1 MRAAVST
8 CGDSATG
15 LLLLNNTR
23 HTIAFTSNSR
33 DKRQVEMAAEEA
45 EDSLTLVVTGGQQQQ
60 QPEHR
65 SVSLTPHHLKASNQ
79 WFISCLCIIHVLR
92 VCWCRCGLT
101 RTNMARLRVTE
112 RPVVR
117 LRRETPRR
125 RSKRSTKERVIEIA
139 VFVVSSHWSA
149 AGHVTR

>member
-1 MRAAVST
+1 
-8 CGDSATG
+8 
-15 LLLLNNTR
+15 
-23 HTIAFTSNSR
+23 
-33 DKRQVEMAAEEA
+33 
-45 EDSLTLVVTGGQQQQ
+45 
-60 QPEHR
+60 
-65 SVSLTPHHLKASNQ
+65 
-79 WFISCLCIIHVLR
+79 
-92 VCWCRCGLT
+92 
-101 RTNMARLRVTE
+101 MARLRVTE

>member
-23 HTIAFTSNSR
+23 HTIAFTTTSTSR

-65 SVSLTPHHLKASNQ
+65 SVSLTPHHGLYL
-79 WFISCLCIIHVLR
+79 LCIILVPCLLVR
-92 VCWCRCGLT
+92 RCGLT

>member
-8 CGDSATG
+8 CGDTPTG

-23 HTIAFTSNSR
+23 HALTFTSTSSR

-60 QPEHR
+60 PEHR
-65 SVSLTPHHLKASNQ
+65 SVSLTPHHTTNCL
-79 WFISCLCIIHVLR
+79 CLLLCIILVLL

-149 AGHVTR
+149 AGHVTRRC

>member
-1 MRAAVST
+1 MVY
-8 CGDSATG
+8 
-15 LLLLNNTR
+15 
-23 HTIAFTSNSR
+23 
-33 DKRQVEMAAEEA
+33 
-45 EDSLTLVVTGGQQQQ
+45 
-60 QPEHR
+60 
-65 SVSLTPHHLKASNQ
+65 
-79 WFISCLCIIHVLR
+79 ISCVTSLSL

>member
-8 CGDSATG
+8 CGDTPTG

-23 HTIAFTSNSR
+23 HALTFTSTSSR

-60 QPEHR
+60 QTEHR
-65 SVSLTPHHLKASNQ
+65 SVSLTHHHMVY
-79 WFISCLCIIHVLR
+79 ILCIL

-149 AGHVTR
+149 AGHVTRRC